1 MSSRQHVAVRTSAT
15 SRVLLI
21 ATAVMGLL
29 AFCWPLFLNPGSAAD
44 YETRTPF
51 LFAAILPVVLS
62 LIHI

>member
-1 MSSRQHVAVRTSAT
+1 MSSREHVAVRSSAT

-44 YETRTPF
+44 YETSTPI
-51 LFAAILPVVLS
+51 LFSSILPVVM
-62 LIHI
+62 